1 MKFKKILLNIIVLI
15 ASLFIS
21 LIFLEIILRF
31 IVPLPLACTLLDE
44 DKELVYRNKANIDYL
59 DKNPEYRVRY
69 STNNNGIRDSEILK
83 SNKGEKELRIF
94 TIGDS
99 FTYGLGLNLEETFQF
114 KLENKL
120 KDNLNK
126 DINVINAGVGGYG
139 SKQSLELLRIEIE
152 NYQPDI
158 VLFSFYNNDVIDD
171 TRYERFIFE
180 KNCVISK
187 DVGEVRKF
195 LFFNSRTYIVYETYK
210 NFLTQ
215 GIKPIRN
222 ALYKIRNLLNIV
234 GLAEEAKIGTPILEK
249 QYSDDLKVGWSNT
262 LGNIKEMK
270 SLCRKNDCD
279 FILVYIPDR
288 IQVNNDFRKD
298 YLIRN
303 NLNKENFNFQ
313 KPSIILG
320 NFSKKNRI
328 IYIDLMEE
336 FNKLNIDYN
345 RLSVYYGLDPHF
357 NENGAEVWSD
367 VLFEKIIGMVENA
380 EK

>member
-1 MKFKKILLNIIVLI
+1 MKFKKILPNIIVLI
-15 ASLFIS
+15 VSLFIS

-31 IVPLPLACTLLDE
+31 IVPLPLACTLFE
-44 DKELVYRNKANIDYL
+44 GDKELVYRNKANVDYL
-59 DKNPEYRVRY
+59 EKNPEYRVRY
-69 STNNNGIRDSEILK
+69 STNSEGIRDNKVLK
-83 SNKGEKELRIF
+83 FNKDEEELRIF

-120 KDNLNK
+120 KNKLNR
-126 DINVINAGVGGYG
+126 DVNVINAGVGGYG
-139 SKQSLELLRIEIE
+139 SKQSLELLRIEIK

-158 VLFSFYNNDVIDD
+158 VLYNFYNNDVTDD
-171 TRYERFIFE
+171 MKYEKFTFE
-180 KNCVISK
+180 NNCVISNGIGK
-187 DVGEVRKF
+187 VRKF
-195 LFFNSRTYIVYETYK
+195 LFFNSKTYLLYETYK
-210 NFLTQ
+210 NYLTQ
-215 GIKPIRN
+215 GVKPIRN
-222 ALYKIRNLLNIV
+222 TLYKIRNLLNI
-234 GLAEEAKIGTPILEK
+234 EAKIGTPILEK
-249 QYSDDLKVGWSNT
+249 VYSDELKVGWGNT

-303 NLNKENFNFQ
+303 NLNKENFDFQ
-313 KPSIILG
+313 KPGVILG
-320 NFSKKNRI
+320 NLSKKNRI
-328 IYIDLMEE
+328 IYVDLMEE
-336 FNKLNIDYN
+336 FDKLKIDYN
-345 RLSVYYGLDPHF
+345 SLPVYYGFDPHF
-357 NENGAEVWSD
+357 NKDGAEVWSD